1 LSILQEPA
9 SDLRFRVFMPRLESR
24 LLLVT
29 DRHQTQGRPL
39 VSVLANALKA
49 GSPAVQ
55 IRERDLCANELV
67 ALADGIRHLAAAGG
81 SQVLINDRIDAALSF
96 DGVGIHLRSDSL
108 PVAVARR
115 LIGPHRLIGV
125 SVHSVSEAVQAE
137 ADGADYIVL
146 GPIYDTPSKQMYGPP
161 LGLSTLEEA
170 ARVVRV
176 PIIGIG
182 GVTAA
187 RARHM
192 RLAGAFGVAVISA
205 VLAADDVEAA
215 TRTLLD
221 VVNSTSSSASHR

>member
-1 LSILQEPA
+1 MRS
-9 SDLRFRVFMPRLESR
+9 LESR

-29 DRHQTQGRPL
+29 DRHKTKGRPL
-39 VSVLANALKA
+39 GSVLGQALKA

-55 IRERDLCANELV
+55 VRERDLNAKDLAALAEELRQIASPRGSQLMVNDRLDV
-67 ALADGIRHLAAAGG
+67 ALSLE
-81 SQVLINDRIDAALSF
+81 
-96 DGVGIHLRSDSL
+96 GVGVHLRSNSL

-115 LIGPHRLIGV
+115 LLGPHRLLGV
-125 SVHSVSEAVQAE
+125 SVHSVGEAVQAE

-146 GPIYDTPSKQMYGPP
+146 GPIYDTPSKHMYGPP
-161 LGLSTLEEA
+161 LGLAKVKEA

-187 RARHM
+187 RAREI
-192 RLAGAFGVAVISA
+192 RLAGAFGVAVITA

-215 TRTLLD
+215 THALFDAVTAT
-221 VVNSTSSSASHR
+221 SPTSSHG